1 MKFLH
6 TADWQIGMRAA
17 MLGDKGERVRAAR
30 LESARHVVEWA
41 RREHVDFVVAAG
53 DTFEHNGVERLK
65 VREAAKIL
73 GGAGCPVFIIP
84 GNHDPLTLGS
94 VWEDTAWNEWSNLHI
109 LTLPEPVETGAAT
122 FYPCPVSA
130 GDSRDDPTGWIQVKG
145 DAIAIGIAHG
155 SVENAAYEQTLPI
168 ARDGAAV
175 HGLDYLA
182 LGHFHSK
189 TLYTDEA
196 GAVRMAYSGTHEA
209 TAFTEPASGNVL
221 IVEIAHRGAAPQI
234 QTVRTGSLEW
244 LTLDREIAGPGQ
256 IGVLA
261 AELDELPTPERTLVD
276 CTVAGVLFG
285 SEHEALNHL
294 LEIVEGRFLFGRY
307 DVTRLAPDETGP
319 AWIERLPEGYLRDS
333 ARYLLGMAAGD
344 PSDLV
349 AAAAL
354 REYSRL
360 WQEVSK

>member
-30 LESARHVVEWA
+30 LESARHAVECA
-41 RREHVDFVVAAG
+41 RREHVDFVVVAG
-53 DTFEHNGVERLK
+53 DTFEHNGVQRLK

-84 GNHDPLTLGS
+84 GNHDPLTPGS
-94 VWEDTAWNEWSNLHI
+94 VWEDTAWNEWSNLNI
-109 LTLPEPVETGAAT
+109 LTRPEPVQTAAAT
-122 FYPCPVSA
+122 IYPCPVSA
-130 GDSRDDPTGWIQVKG
+130 GDSRDDPTGWIQAEG
-145 DAIAIGIAHG
+145 DVIAIGIAHG

-168 ARDGAAV
+168 ARNSAAV

-189 TLYTDEA
+189 TLYNDDA
-196 GAVRMAYSGTHEA
+196 GAVHMAYSGTHEA
-209 TAFTEPASGNVL
+209 TAFTEQASGNVL
-221 IVEIAHRGAAPQI
+221 IVDIAHRGAAPQI

-244 LTLDREIAGPGQ
+244 LLLNRKIEEPGQ
-256 IGVLA
+256 IGTLA
-261 AELDELPTPERTLVD
+261 AELDELPIPERTLVD
-276 CTVAGVLFG
+276 CTLAGVLFG
-285 SEHEALNHL
+285 SEHDALNQL
-294 LEIVEGRFLFGRY
+294 LEIVEGRFLFGRS
-307 DVTRLAPDETGP
+307 DVNRLPPDETGP
-319 AWIERLPEGYLRDS
+319 EWVERLPEGYLRDA
-333 ARYLLGMAAGD
+333 ARDLLGMAAGD
-344 PSDLV
+344 APDPV
-349 AAAAL
+349 AVAAL